1 MTWPESEPEF
11 EPKPEPKPK
20 DNGSPGN
27 AGADAF
33 AASMA
38 NVRSWLLL
46 FGAVAGFLLFFAVNI
61 YVGTVALVALLVC
74 QPPSDISL
82 RWDFWRPGK
91 WWPAIAI
98 YVPFVL
104 LWVAFATGY
113 LRFAEAIGHH
123 LEPQGPLLQFA
134 NGEVPALQFWSMVV
148 LIVVLAPIC
157 EEIVFRG
164 YLFRALN
171 TTMPMWATQLVTA
184 TLFGLVHGSSHALP
198 IGVLSLLFGY
208 LRQRYGSLWPS
219 MLAHAVHN
227 GITLVLVC
235 SWPGLLDLFYNR

>member
-1 MTWPESEPEF
+1 M
-11 EPKPEPKPK
+11 
-20 DNGSPGN
+20 SPDQPDDDVPRVKLGP
-27 AGADAF
+27 DDF
-33 AASMA
+33 IASLA
-38 NVRSWLLL
+38 SVRSWLLL
-46 FGAVAGFLLFFAVNI
+46 FGAIACFFVFVAVNRYVGAVAVVLLLF
-61 YVGTVALVALLVC
+61 C
-74 QPPSDISL
+74 QPPVGISL
-82 RWDFWRPGK
+82 RWDYWRPDK

-113 LRFAEAIGHH
+113 LRFAEFLGHRV
-123 LEPQGPLLQFA
+123 EPQGALLRFA
-134 NGEVPALQFWSMVV
+134 SGELADSEFWSQVL

-164 YLFRALN
+164 YLFRALG

-184 TLFGLVHGSSHALP
+184 TLFGLVHGAGHALP

-208 LRQRYGSLWPS
+208 LRQRYGSIWPS
-219 MLAHAVHN
+219 MLAHIVHN
-227 GITLVLVC
+227 GITLVLFC